1 MNSDGS
7 IEYVH
12 DEQSRRDTEYLRWAL
27 GNIGAGK
34 TKEQECREYLLSLGY
49 RIESP
54 TEQVMKQV
62 QAQWIV
68 AGIDKGE

>member
-1 MNSDGS
+1 M
-7 IEYVH
+7 
-12 DEQSRRDTEYLRWAL
+12 DEGIPYMTDAETQRTADYIRWAL
-27 GNIGAGK
+27 GNIAPGQ
-34 TKEQECREYLLSLGY
+34 TKEQECRDYLLALGY

-54 TEQVMKQV
+54 TEQAMKQV